1 MSARGKEEGS
11 EGPEGYTRRSSLAVG
26 LGMLA
31 TACGGGSSGG
41 SPSPAPTPAPAP
53 TTTPT
58 PAPTPAGSIAAA
70 AAAKNMKF
78 GSAFNWDAPGA
89 DAGSFNNP
97 NYATLLERDC
107 NILVPENELKW
118 EGLRPTSSTFNYT
131 QADQMVAYARSKGME
146 IRGHTLLWYVEE
158 RFPTWLENYDYG
170 VSPRAEAERLIREH
184 VTQVASHFAADITS
198 WDVINEAIDN
208 GTGNL
213 RQHSMS
219 AAVGGDASLL
229 DLAFETARDVL
240 PGAELVYNDFM
251 DWGSTAHRN
260 GVLNLLRGFRDRNVP
275 VDTLGIQSHI
285 GFYSAG
291 TAQSIVDAQRP
302 AMEAWLDEIVAL
314 GYRLK
319 ITEMDINDRNRA
331 GTLAQRDAD
340 GAILAKGWLDML
352 MAYPQLDEVLVWGM
366 CDKYSWLQGFAGPRP
381 DGTPIR
387 AAPYDDLF
395 QPKPLRTAYMEAFQN
410 TSARPA

>member
-1 MSARGKEEGS
+1 MT
-11 EGPEGYTRRSSLAVG
+11 GYTRRSSLALG
-26 LGMLA
+26 LGMLTA
-31 TACGGGSSGG
+31 ACGGGG
-41 SPSPAPTPAPAP
+41 SPTPSPAPAPAPAP
-53 TTTPT
+53 TPTPTPTPT
-58 PAPTPAGSIAAA
+58 PAPPPAGSIAAA

-78 GSAFNWDAPGA
+78 GSAFAWSQPGA
-89 DAGSFNNP
+89 DAGSFANP

-118 EGLRPTSSTFNYT
+118 EALRPTASTYDFAR
-131 QADQMVAYARSKGME
+131 ADAMLAYAKSKGME
-146 IRGHTLLWYVEE
+146 MRGHTLLWYVQE

-184 VTQVASHFAADITS
+184 VTQVATRYAADISS
-198 WDVINEAIDN
+198 WDVVNEAIDG
-208 GTGNL
+208 GTGGL

-229 DLAFETARDVL
+229 DLAFRTARDVL
-240 PGAELVYNDFM
+240 PAGELVYNDYM
-251 DWGSTAHRN
+251 DWGSTTHRQ

-285 GFYSAG
+285 GFFSPG
-291 TAQSIVDAQRP
+291 SAQSIVDAQRP
-302 AMEAWLDEIVAL
+302 AMKAWLDEVVAL

-331 GTLAQRDAD
+331 GTIAQRDAD
-340 GAILAKGWLDML
+340 GATLARGWLDL
-352 MAYPQLDEVLVWGM
+352 LLSYPQLDEVLVWGM
-366 CDKYSWLQGFAGPRP
+366 CDKYSWLQGFGAPRP

-395 QPKPLRTAYMEAFQN
+395 QAKPLRATYMEAFQN
-410 TSARPA
+410 TTARPA

>member
-1 MSARGKEEGS
+1 MT
-11 EGPEGYTRRSSLAVG
+11 GYTRRNSLAVG

-31 TACGGGSSGG
+31 AACGGGGSGG
-41 SPSPAPTPAPAP
+41 SPTPAPTPPPAPAP
-53 TTTPT
+53 TPTPTPT
-58 PAPTPAGSIAAA
+58 PAPTPTGSIAAA

-78 GSAFNWDAPGA
+78 GSAFAWSAPNA
-89 DAGSFNNP
+89 DAGSFANP
-97 NYATLLERDC
+97 NYAALLERDC

-118 EGLRPTSSTFNYT
+118 EAIRPTASTFDYT
-131 QADQMVAYARSKGME
+131 RADAMLAYAKSKGME
-146 IRGHTLLWYVEE
+146 MRGHTLLWYVEE
-158 RFPTWLENYDYG
+158 RFPAWLRNYDYG
-170 VSPRAEAERLIREH
+170 VAPRAEAERLIREH
-184 VTQVASHFAADITS
+184 VTQVAMHYAGDITS
-198 WDVINEAIDN
+198 WDVINEAIDG

-219 AAVGGDASLL
+219 AAVGGDPSLL
-229 DLAFETARDVL
+229 DLAFRTARDVL
-240 PGAELVYNDFM
+240 PGAELVYNDYM
-251 DWGSTAHRN
+251 DWGGTTHRN

-285 GFYSAG
+285 GFYSNG

-302 AMEAWLDEIVAL
+302 AMEAWLDEVVAL

-340 GAILAKGWLDML
+340 GATLAKGWLDML

-387 AAPYDDLF
+387 AAPYDSNF
-395 QPKPLRTAYMEAFQN
+395 QAKPLRATYMEAFQS
-410 TSARPA
+410 TAVRGA

>member
-1 MSARGKEEGS
+1 MT
-11 EGPEGYTRRSSLAVG
+11 GYTRRNSLALGV
-26 LGMLA
+26 GMLA
-31 TACGGGSSGG
+31 TACGGGGGGGGGG
-41 SPSPAPTPAPAP
+41 SPTPSPAPAPAPAPAPTPAP
-53 TTTPT
+53 TPT
-58 PAPTPAGSIAAA
+58 GSIAAA

-78 GSAFNWDAPGA
+78 GSAFNWAAPGA

-118 EGLRPTSSTFNYT
+118 EALRPSSTTYNYT
-131 QADQMVAYARSKGME
+131 QADQMVAYAKSKGME

-198 WDVINEAIDN
+198 WDVINEAIDG

-229 DLAFETARDVL
+229 DLAFHTARDVL
-240 PGAELVYNDFM
+240 PGAELVYNDYM
-251 DWGSTAHRN
+251 DWGGTTHRN
-260 GVLNLLRGFRDRNVP
+260 GVLNLLRGFRDRGVP

-291 TAQSIVDAQRP
+291 SAQSIVDAQRP
-302 AMEAWLDEIVAL
+302 AMEDWLDEIVAL

-331 GTLAQRDAD
+331 GTIAQRDAD
-340 GAILAKGWLDML
+340 GATLAKGWLDML
-352 MAYPQLDEVLVWGM
+352 MAYPLLDEVLVWGM
-366 CDKYSWLQGFAGPRP
+366 CDKYSWLQGFGAPRA
-381 DGTPIR
+381 DGTAIR
-387 AAPYDDLF
+387 AAPYDSSF
-395 QPKPLRTAYMEAFQN
+395 QPKPLRDTYMEAFQN
-410 TSARPA
+410 TTARPA

>member
-1 MSARGKEEGS
+1 
-11 EGPEGYTRRSSLAVG
+11 
-26 LGMLA
+26 
-31 TACGGGSSGG
+31 
-41 SPSPAPTPAPAP
+41 
-53 TTTPT
+53 
-58 PAPTPAGSIAAA
+58 
-70 AAAKNMKF
+70 MKF
-78 GSAFNWDAPGA
+78 GSTFNWAAPGA

-118 EGLRPTSSTFNYT
+118 EALRPTASTFDYAR
-131 QADQMVAYARSKGME
+131 ADDMVAYARSKGME

-170 VSPRAEAERLIREH
+170 VAPRAEAERLIREH

-198 WDVINEAIDN
+198 WDVVNEAIDG

-219 AAVGGDASLL
+219 AVVGNDASLL
-229 DLAFETARDVL
+229 DLAFRTARDVL
-240 PGAELVYNDFM
+240 PGAELVYNDYM
-251 DWGSTAHRN
+251 DWGGTTHRN
-260 GVLNLLRGFRDRNVP
+260 GVLNLLRGFRDRGVP

-285 GFYSAG
+285 GFFSAG
-291 TAQSIVDAQRP
+291 SAQSIVDAQRP
-302 AMEAWLDEIVAL
+302 AMQAWLDEIVAL

-366 CDKYSWLQGFAGPRP
+366 CDKYSWLQGFGAPRP
-381 DGTPIR
+381 DGTPVR
-387 AAPYDDLF
+387 PTPYDDLF
-395 QPKPLRTAYMEAFQN
+395 QAKPLRDTYMEAFQS
-410 TSARPA
+410 TTARPA